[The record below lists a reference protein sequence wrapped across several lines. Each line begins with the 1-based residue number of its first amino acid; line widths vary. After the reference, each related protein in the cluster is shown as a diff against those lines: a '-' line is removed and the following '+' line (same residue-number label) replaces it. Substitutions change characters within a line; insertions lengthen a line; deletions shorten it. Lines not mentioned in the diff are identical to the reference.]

1 MVMNWSIRSAAK
13 RLTYSLLVASA
24 VGGCAVYEPYNPNG
38 GTFADAY
45 PYYPY
50 AQPVYQSAPY
60 YAPYYVTPPASI
72 HFGYESDRHRGSRG
86 DRGDRPGFRRDGVRG
101 ERDGS
106 QAGEPRR
113 HQDDRAGDGGRR
125 GNRPEAAA
133 PRQPSDQRSDSV
145 WQELRERRS
154 AEGGGR

>member
-1 MVMNWSIRSAAK
+1 MKEVMNWSIRSAVK

-50 AQPVYQSAPY
+50 PQPVYSGAPY

-86 DRGDRPGFRRDGVRG
+86 ERPGFRRDGVRG
-101 ERDGS
+101 ERDRS
-106 QAGEPRR
+106 QAEEPRR
-113 HQDDRAGDGGRR
+113 HQDGRAGDGGRR
-125 GNRPEAAA
+125 GNRPEAA
-133 PRQPSDQRSDSV
+133 PPERRSGSI